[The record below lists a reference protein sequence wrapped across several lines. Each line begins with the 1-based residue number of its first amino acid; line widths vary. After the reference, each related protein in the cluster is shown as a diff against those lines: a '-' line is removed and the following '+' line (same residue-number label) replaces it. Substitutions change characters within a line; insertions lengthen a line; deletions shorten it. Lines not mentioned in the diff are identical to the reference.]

1 MLNPQMYISVKLCRC
16 AAQRNWWIAD
26 ANLFIFQVE
35 TKLSLISGHNKQ
47 GLTPHVVK
55 MKLLTH
61 NMLTS
66 HVKGVKNGY
75 PLRIL
80 VSPVS

>member
-1 MLNPQMYISVKLCRC
+1 
-16 AAQRNWWIAD
+16 
-26 ANLFIFQVE
+26 
-35 TKLSLISGHNKQ
+35 
-47 GLTPHVVK
+47 

-75 PLRIL
+75 PLRVL
-80 VSPVS
+80 AKQVVVNTVNFNAEFVARMLPKLDWGVLKATAQSVSIPTYVLFLTQPDTWRSAEQ